1 MRKFGLGL
9 LAAVMSIGALTACG
23 GPAVT
28 YRPAA
33 YGENGQCY
41 YVSSPAEV
49 YGLQRDGY
57 CPSSWSPVLMPLA
70 WHLMYAP
77 YYSSPAYYG
86 TFVPAASRTV
96 FISTQTTF
104 VNTHQSEIKTA
115 VGSARYKGSNGKT
128 VPGTKFGTRTF
139 SGGGSRGGFG
149 GGSNRKTCG
158 LSSNGGYAYKGG
170 GSTGG
175 GGFGGGGSRGGFS
188 GSTGGSRSSTTGGSR
203 TSTTGGSKSR
213 TGGC

>member
-1 MRKFGLGL
+1 MKRVI
-9 LAAVMSIGALTACG
+9 LAAMAAALMATGLAACG
-23 GPAVT
+23 HNDVT

-33 YGENGQCY
+33 YGENGHCY
-41 YVSSPAEV
+41 YVESPSEV
-49 YGLQRDGY
+49 YGLQRDHY
-57 CPSSWSPVLMPLA
+57 CQSSWTPMLMPLA

-96 FISTQTTF
+96 FISHQTTF

-115 VGSARYKGSNGKT
+115 VKSAKYKGSNGKT
-128 VPGTKFGTRTF
+128 VPGSKFGTRTF

-158 LSSNGGYAYKGG
+158 MGEVQVPVTIIGTKGG
-170 GSTGG
+170 GG

-188 GSTGGSRSSTTGGSR
+188 GGSRTTSRSGTSGGSGGSTTKRTSTGG
-203 TSTTGGSKSR
+203 
-213 TGGC
+213 C